1 MMEKN
6 STADDV
12 IFRAEGIGK
21 RFGAVRA
28 LDAVDLTIRRGEV
41 HALLGQNGAGKST
54 LVKIIAGALSP
65 DTGRLLVDGV
75 PLRPGDPDAAASR
88 RIAYVSQEGSLN
100 PNFTVPENVFL
111 GRERK
116 TRLGLLDRRRMHAEV
131 EAVLAEFGLS
141 LDLRRPVRELDPA
154 KRKLAEIVRALAL
167 RPRLLILDEPTA
179 ALPQPDVDQLL
190 AIVRQL
196 AQGGIGVLFISHYLS
211 EIFSV
216 ATTATVL
223 RDGALVFAGP
233 LAATSA
239 EALVHHMIGKEVE
252 AIVPP
257 RPGAAV
263 GVPVLELDGV
273 ATRDGRVQAAA
284 LSAHAGRILGIFG
297 VVGAGKSELLEAAF
311 GLRPIAAG
319 TLRIGGAPVG
329 RWDPRAAIDAG
340 MALVPEDRLTKALLA
355 SRSIAWNVAMPY
367 WPALSRFFG
376 IGRREARLGD
386 EVIAELGIQAPG
398 AATLV
403 EHLSGGNKQKVSIGR
418 WLGRHASARIFLF
431 DEPTQGLDVGAR
443 AGVYRLMRA
452 LAEGGAAILVA
463 SSDLEEILAIA
474 DDVLVIRN
482 GTTTRLGDG
491 HGRDAATILAKAT

>member
-1 MMEKN
+1 
-6 STADDV
+6 
-12 IFRAEGIGK
+12 
-21 RFGAVRA
+21 
-28 LDAVDLTIRRGEV
+28 
-41 HALLGQNGAGKST
+41 
-54 LVKIIAGALSP
+54 
-65 DTGRLLVDGV
+65 
-75 PLRPGDPDAAASR
+75 
-88 RIAYVSQEGSLN
+88 
-100 PNFTVPENVFL
+100 
-111 GRERK
+111 
-116 TRLGLLDRRRMHAEV
+116 
-131 EAVLAEFGLS
+131 
-141 LDLRRPVRELDPA
+141 
-154 KRKLAEIVRALAL
+154 
-167 RPRLLILDEPTA
+167 
-179 ALPQPDVDQLL
+179 
-190 AIVRQL
+190 
-196 AQGGIGVLFISHYLS
+196 
-211 EIFSV
+211 
-216 ATTATVL
+216 
-223 RDGALVFAGP
+223 
-233 LAATSA
+233 
-239 EALVHHMIGKEVE
+239 MIGKEVE